1 MSCVQISCAK
11 LKVACYSFY
20 AEVKSEWGDQSNF
33 TKEQKDEV
41 VLFTQLLELAQ
52 LSELCESEPV
62 SVDGGH
68 AGYVLKQ
75 LKRLKSLGGEKTG
88 EGYGV

>member
-1 MSCVQISCAK
+1 MSCVKISCKK
-11 LKVACYSFY
+11 LKAACYSFY

-52 LSELCESEPV
+52 LSELCEGEPV

-68 AGYVLKQ
+68 AGHVLEQ
-75 LKRLKSLGGEKTG
+75 LKRLKLLSEETG
-88 EGYGV
+88 ESYGV